1 MKRKLWVANQPELPL
16 DSLVFLDESSIN
28 LAYTRLYGRAKS
40 NRRINEGIKDVRFQ
54 RQSILSAIRL
64 SGKQV
69 PFVFEGTLNKE
80 LFAEYVRFQLAPS
93 LEKNDI
99 VILDNCSVHHSKLV
113 RNVLQECGV
122 KVLYLPPYSPDLN
135 PIELMWAYI
144 KNILKRL
151 KARSYEKLI
160 SSIGEALSLVT
171 SDLIKAWFSHCGYPF
186 I

>member
-1 MKRKLWVANQPELPL
+1 MCAG
-16 DSLVFLDESSIN
+16 SSSID
-28 LAYTRLYGRAKS
+28 
-40 NRRINEGIKDVRFQ
+40 IIFKD
-54 RQSILSAIRL
+54 
-64 SGKQV
+64 
-69 PFVFEGTLNKE
+69 FEGTLNKE

-99 VILDNCSVHHSKLV
+99 VILDNCSVHHS
-113 RNVLQECGV
+113 N
-122 KVLYLPPYSPDLN
+122 N